1 MNFLK
6 LAGLFVSR
14 SIREEKFLTLLSVI
28 GVALGIG
35 LFIGVKVASDRAISS
50 FESDIKG
57 LNSGA
62 NYEISDTSGIDFK
75 DSIYPVVAAAEINSF
90 PVLKAAGYLPGLKD
104 TIDIN
109 GIYTAKSMG
118 RFRGVN
124 TGPHDME
131 SFYKTLNG
139 ILVTNDFAV
148 RHAIKKDDT
157 LRAFVYDREYTLKIA
172 GIIDSSFLPSNT
184 GIMDIGNFQEYFG
197 RVGFLSRI
205 DLSTDDKT
213 AGSIQKILP
222 LSLSI
227 EKKKLLMENRK
238 SLLASFRYNLQFVSL
253 IAILVGVFLL
263 YNTIFI
269 SVVKK
274 RTEIGILRA
283 LGADKKTV
291 VMLFVLHGALLGIV
305 GSLFGLL
312 LGQCAAYFSVI
323 AVTKTISSMYGAIS
337 ITDFFIGRDDVAGAL
352 ILGLCISL
360 LASAVPSFEAARIRP
375 NESAKAGTFE
385 ARYKSRRKLYPI
397 AGVIL
402 IIMGLA
408 GAYIDYSAMPFSF
421 PALAYAGILLILLG
435 FTLIAPLYFSAI
447 LKMLKKPAA
456 VFGVTATLAWG
467 DMRGSTYR
475 FSVAL
480 MSVAISTSLIISL
493 LILIFSFRNSLK
505 LWISQNIAADIYI
518 KPISCASNF
527 CFFPLSDDISA
538 IVKSFPE
545 VKGVDRFRTL
555 HLDFHGR
562 KIVAGFGDIAAEML
576 YAPRHDAGDIE
587 RRDEEL
593 LRGRQVSISNYLSI
607 KYRLK
612 PGDSIE
618 LHTPGGIRSFRIYST
633 FSSYSTASG
642 FIYLDRKWLKKYWGL
657 DDATQIAVYLNKGAD
672 VDNFAAKLRYAL
684 SQRYSVD
691 VMNNRELRERV
702 LAIFNKSFAITYAIE
717 LISIIVSLIGV
728 VNTLL
733 ALVLER
739 KREISIIRY
748 LGGSWKQIENMLVLS
763 AAVVGISGIA
773 MGALIGPI
781 MSSIF
786 IQVINKISFGWE
798 IHFNIPAL
806 YLTAVILMLFL
817 STLAAGLIPGR
828 VARRID
834 PKRFISFE

>member
-1 MNFLK
+1 MNFFK
-6 LAGLFVSR
+6 LARLFVSR

-50 FESDIKG
+50 FEADIKG

-62 NYEISDTSGIDFK
+62 NYEISDTSGIDFNEH
-75 DSIYPVVAAAEINSF
+75 IYPVVAAYEKNSF

-104 TIDIN
+104 TIEIN
-109 GIYTAKSMG
+109 GIYTVKSLRLM
-118 RFRGVN
+118 RGVN
-124 TGPHDME
+124 ADPHDME

-139 ILVTNDFAV
+139 ILVTNNFAV
-148 RHAIKKDDT
+148 RHAIKKGDT

-172 GIIDSSFLPSNT
+172 GMVESGSMPSNT
-184 GIMDIGNFQEYFG
+184 AIMDIGNFQEYFG
-197 RVGFLSRI
+197 RAGFLSAI
-205 DLSTDDKT
+205 DLITDDDT
-213 AGSIQKILP
+213 ARSIQKILP
-222 LSLSI
+222 PALSI
-227 EKKKLLMENRK
+227 EKKKLLMENQK
-238 SLLASFRYNLQFVSL
+238 ALLASFRYNLQFVSL
-253 IAILVGVFLL
+253 IAILVGIFLL

-269 SVVKK
+269 SVIKR
-274 RTEIGILRA
+274 RTEIGILRG

-291 VMLFVLHGALLGIV
+291 IMLFVMQGILLGVV

-323 AVTKTISSMYGAIS
+323 AVTKTISSMYSAIS
-337 ITDFFIGRDDVAGAL
+337 ITDYFIGKDDVVSAL
-352 ILGLCISL
+352 VLGFCISL
-360 LASAVPSFEAARIRP
+360 AASLVPSLEASRIRP
-375 NESAKAGTFE
+375 NESSKAGTFE
-385 ARYKSRRKLYPI
+385 AGYKRRRKLFPL

-408 GAYIDYSAMPFSF
+408 GAYIDYRVMPFSF
-421 PALAYAGILLILLG
+421 PFLAYVGILLIMLG
-435 FTLIAPLYFSAI
+435 FTLCAPLYFSTI
-447 LKMLKKPAA
+447 LNMFKKPAA

-480 MSVAISTSLIISL
+480 MSVAISTALIISL

-505 LWISQNIAADIYI
+505 LWISQNIASDIYI
-518 KPISCASNF
+518 KPISCSSNF
-527 CFFPLSDDISA
+527 CFFPLSSDINS

-545 VKGVDRFRTL
+545 VKGIDRFRTL

-562 KIVAGFGDIAAEML
+562 KIIAGFGDIAAEML
-576 YAPRHDAGDIE
+576 YVPHHRDTE
-587 RRDEEL
+587 TQKRDEEL
-593 LRGRQVSISNYLSI
+593 LHGQKVSISNYLSI
-607 KYRLK
+607 KYGLK

-618 LHTPGGIRSFRIYST
+618 LRTPAGNRSFTIYST
-633 FSSYSTASG
+633 FSSYSTTSG
-642 FIYLDRKWLKKYWGL
+642 FIYLDRKWLKRYWGL
-657 DDATQIAVYLNKGAD
+657 DDATQIAVYLNRGVD
-672 VDNFAAKLRYAL
+672 IDNFAAKLRDTL
-684 SQRYSVD
+684 SQRYSVE
-691 VMNNRELRERV
+691 VMNNRELREKV
-702 LAIFNKSFAITYAIE
+702 LVIFNKSFAITYAIE

-763 AAVVGISGIA
+763 AGVVGISGIA

-798 IHFNIPAL
+798 IHFSIPAL
-806 YLTAVILMLFL
+806 YLTAVVLMLFL
-817 STLAAGLIPGR
+817 STLAAGLIPAR
-828 VARRID
+828 VARRTD

>member
-1 MNFLK
+1 MNFFK
-6 LAGLFVSR
+6 LARLFISR
-14 SIREEKFLTLLSVI
+14 NIREEKFLTLLSVI

-50 FESDIKG
+50 FESDIEG

-62 NYEISDTSGIDFK
+62 NYEISDTSGIDFS
-75 DSIYPVVAAAEINSF
+75 DRIYPMVASVQINSF
-90 PVLKAAGYLPGLKD
+90 PFLKAAAYLPGLRD

-109 GIYTAKSMG
+109 GIYAVKSI
-118 RFRGVN
+118 RRVRGVN
-124 TGPHDME
+124 ADLHDME
-131 SFYKTLNG
+131 SFYRTLNG

-157 LRAFVYDREYTLKIA
+157 LRAFVYDREYTLQIA
-172 GIIDSSFLPSNT
+172 GLIESGSMPSNT
-184 GIMDIGNFQEYFG
+184 AIMDIGNFQEYFG
-197 RVGFLSRI
+197 RAGFLSGI
-205 DLSTDDKT
+205 DLMTDAYT
-213 AGSIQKILP
+213 AGRIQKILP
-222 LSLSI
+222 PALST
-227 EKKKLLMENRK
+227 EKKKLLIENQK
-238 SLLASFRYNLQFVSL
+238 SMLASFRYNLQFVSL

-269 SVVKK
+269 SVVKR

-291 VMLFVLHGALLGIV
+291 VMLFVIHGILLGLV

-312 LGQCAAYFSVI
+312 LGQCAAYFSVM
-323 AVTKTISSMYGAIS
+323 AVTKTISSMYSAIS
-337 ITDFFIGRDDVAGAL
+337 ITDYLIGKNDVVSAL
-352 ILGLCISL
+352 VLGFCISL
-360 LASAVPSFEAARIRP
+360 AASLVPSFEASRIRP

-385 ARYKSRRKLYPI
+385 AGYKSRRKLFPL

-408 GAYIDYSAMPFSF
+408 GAYIDYRAMPFSF
-421 PALAYAGILLILLG
+421 PFLAYAGILLILLG
-435 FTLIAPLYFSAI
+435 FTLTAPLYFSTV

-480 MSVAISTSLIISL
+480 MSVAISTSLIIAL
-493 LILIFSFRNSLK
+493 FILIFSFRNSLK
-505 LWISQNIAADIYI
+505 SWITRNIVSDIYI

-527 CFFPLSDDISA
+527 CFFPLSDDISSV
-538 IVKSFPE
+538 VKSFTE
-545 VKGVDRFRTL
+545 VKGIDRFRTL

-562 KIVAGFGDIAAEML
+562 KIVAGFGDIAAQML
-576 YAPRHDAGDIE
+576 YAPRNYD
-587 RRDEEL
+587 RDTEKRDGGL
-593 LRGRQVSISNYLSI
+593 LRGQQVSISNYLSI
-607 KYRLK
+607 KYGLK
-612 PGDSIE
+612 PGDRIT
-618 LHTPGGIRSFRIYST
+618 LQTPGGPRSFTIYTT
-633 FSSYSTASG
+633 FSSYSTTSG
-642 FIYLDRKWLKKYWGL
+642 FIYLDRKWLKKFWGL
-657 DDATQIAVYLNKGAD
+657 DDATQIAVYLNSG
-672 VDNFAAKLRYAL
+672 VDIDKFAAKLRDAL
-684 SQRYSVD
+684 SRRYSVE
-691 VMNNRELRERV
+691 VMNNRELREKV

-748 LGGSWKQIENMLVLS
+748 LGGSWEQIERMLVLS
-763 AAVVGISGIA
+763 AGVVGISGIA

-798 IHFNIPAL
+798 IHLSIPAI
-806 YLTAVILMLFL
+806 YLTAVILILLL
-817 STLAAGLIPGR
+817 STLAAGLIPAR
-828 VARRID
+828 VARRTD